1 MELTCYGGRILALI
15 TARNQPT
22 PPTLPPYPEKFR
34 EQTSENR
41 PPRTDLREQTVE
53 RARNERTPKDLAFEP
68 TQTTIRNWLKQAD
81 PDEGKTA
88 EGLPLRGNPLR
99 RAVQGRRGSF
109 LNGFGWPMGSVGDC
123 YLGAL
128 CESFFPTLECELIE
142 QETFADRSEA
152 RRSIFRFT
160 EGFCNQV
167 HRGLLQ
173 PRSTPLHHRRPLAG
187 RLRGRV
193 PFTRSR

>member
-1 MELTCYGGRILALI
+1 MKGKPQKGSPCEAI
-15 TARNQPT
+15 PF
-22 PPTLPPYPEKFR
+22 E
-34 EQTSENR
+34 
-41 PPRTDLREQTVE
+41 E
-53 RARNERTPKDLAFEP
+53 RYK
-68 TQTTIRNWLKQAD
+68 
-81 PDEGKTA
+81 A
-88 EGLPLRGNPLR
+88 EGVRPSM
-99 RAVQGRRGSF
+99 GSVGQWVR
-109 LNGFGWPMGSVGDC
+109 LANGFGWPMGSVGDC

-167 HRGLLQ
+167 HRGLPQ